1 MFFHRI
7 IIIMIINILHS
18 QKAVS
23 YTHLDVYKRQEQLT
37 KNTFSMEFEVPENL
51 KSNFQFEAGQY
62 VTLKYPSK
70 GEIYYN
76 DFSMTSAP
84 YEEKIA
90 CLLYTSRCV

>member
-1 MFFHRI
+1 MENLLPKAKQGNFH
-7 IIIMIINILHS
+7 LL
-18 QKAVS
+18 KLA
-23 YTHLDVYKRQEQLT
+23 KKEQLT

-84 YEEKIA
+84 VS
-90 CLLYTSRCV
+90 YTHLDVYKRQI